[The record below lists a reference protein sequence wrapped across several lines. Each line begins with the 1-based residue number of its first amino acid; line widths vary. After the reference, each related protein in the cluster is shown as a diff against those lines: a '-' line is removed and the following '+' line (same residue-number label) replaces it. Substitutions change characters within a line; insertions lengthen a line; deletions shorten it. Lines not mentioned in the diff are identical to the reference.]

1 MDVRSLTFA
10 IQLMADD
17 ILNLHNKLDNDMFNH
32 ISYVSNRCIMVLKK
46 DGANKKTLE
55 KCGKYLFRL
64 RKVTKAYAHKKRNVT
79 LDEILEI
86 IEEFKSAFLEL

>member
-32 ISYVSNRCIMVLKK
+32 ISYVSNRCLMILKK
-46 DGANKKTLE
+46 KGANRKTLE
-55 KCGKYLFRL
+55 QCGKYLFRL
-64 RKVTKAYAHKKRNVT
+64 RKVTKAYGHKKKNVT
-79 LDEILEI
+79 LDKIMEIV
-86 IEEFKSAFLEL
+86 EEFKSVFSGI